1 MESIDKGICL
11 QGGQPAEGQVDDPQD
26 LVVDECCKE
35 EEEGEAQGEGF
46 NRRPLEEEYHG
57 QEEGKD
63 ADHAEENGNEDGDD
77 EDKKYLKLTKAIR
90 HSPLSNLILQYE
102 LQTDLSS
109 ATSGFVHFFHHICF
123 RICRNN
129 VLKYKLTF
137 PVLLTINS
145 HTQT

>member
-1 MESIDKGICL
+1 MLKKM
-11 QGGQPAEGQVDDPQD
+11 AM
-26 LVVDECCKE
+26 
-35 EEEGEAQGEGF
+35 
-46 NRRPLEEEYHG
+46 R
-57 QEEGKD
+57 
-63 ADHAEENGNEDGDD
+63 NEDGGD